1 MVTSLLPR
9 PDEQPDTLPE
19 GLPVGDVGEL
29 HIEIVSAISGEAPES
44 ALPTRKGF
52 DEEPTRKKH
61 APKPPKNEVTDVTD
75 LHELFKNWR

>member
-1 MVTSLLPR
+1 MVTSLLPL
-9 PDEQPDTLPE
+9 DEQPDTLPE
-19 GLPVGDVGEL
+19 GLPLGVDDL
-29 HIEIVSAISGEAPES
+29 HIEIISATSGEAPES

-61 APKPPKNEVTDVTD
+61 APKPPKHEVTDVTD